1 MVKRAHSRKT
11 VVVKGASHVVICLP
25 GTMAG
30 KGQVFGHLKWH
41 PTSDGVLHGATI
53 LGDEAGHNSFGRK
66 LMAIYK
72 RKGIFGNRHDTRHAL
87 ELVLRQHFAQVNVR
101 IEGTV
106 ALFEARQPVF

>member
-41 PTSDGVLHGATI
+41 PTSDGVLQGATI
-53 LGDEAGHNSFGRK
+53 LGDEAGRK

-87 ELVLRQHFAQVNVR
+87 ELALRQHFAQVNVR